1 MTPPFDRRRFLK
13 SLGLGLAAVTAP
25 GCGET
30 SSGVALAE
38 PVDFPLGLDLPF
50 AHGVASGDPLA
61 DRVILWTRVT
71 VAEPGSTPIPVRWS
85 VGRDP
90 GMRDVVARGTQAD
103 GQPGRRRVES
113 GWRR

>member
-50 AHGVASGDPLA
+50 AHGVRRQPFGYVLLHRGLHS
-61 DRVILWTRVT
+61 
-71 VAEPGSTPIPVRWS
+71 PV
-85 VGRDP
+85 
-90 GMRDVVARGTQAD
+90 
-103 GQPGRRRVES
+103 
-113 GWRR
+113 